1 MFEVT
6 FWGVRG
12 SIPCPT
18 PEFMEYGGNTSCVS
32 LRAGDQHIVFDAGSG
47 IRDFGRWFLEQQG
60 KTLTLLLSHTHWDH
74 INGFPFFTPAFNPEV
89 KMHVFAGHLRTQGLS
104 IEQVLRDQMAG
115 PTFPVPLESM
125 QATMRFEDFD
135 AGESFSLPGQIE
147 VQTTALNHPNQ
158 ATGYRISYGGRAIC
172 YITDTEH
179 VPGKLDQKILA
190 LIRNADLVIYDCS
203 YTDKEFSKKIGW
215 GHSTWEE
222 GVRLCQE
229 ANVGKLCIFHH
240 DPDHDDGFMRSLEH
254 DAHLLW
260 PNRTIVARDRLRL
273 RINDLIEPMTT

>member
-32 LRAGDQHIVFDAGSG
+32 LRAGDQHIVLDAGSG
-47 IRDFGRWFLEQQG
+47 IRDFGRWFSLQPE

-74 INGFPFFTPAFNPEV
+74 INGFPFFTPAFNPNV
-89 KMHVFAGHLRTQGLS
+89 MMRVLAGHLQTQGLT
-104 IEQVLRDQMAG
+104 IEQVLRDQMAS

-125 QATMRFEDFD
+125 QAAMTFEDFE
-135 AGESFSLPGQIE
+135 AGDSFSLPGGVD
-147 VQTTALNHPNQ
+147 VQTTSLNHPNQ
-158 ATGYRISYGGRAIC
+158 ATGYRIAYGGRAIC

-179 VPGKLDQKILA
+179 VPGQLDQNILQ

-203 YTDKEFSKKIGW
+203 YTDREFSKKTGW
-215 GHSTWEE
+215 GHSTWEQ
-222 GVRLCQE
+222 GVRLCQA
-229 ANVGKLCIFHH
+229 ANAGKLCIFHH
-240 DPDHDDGFMRSLEH
+240 DPDHDDEFMRLLER
-254 DAHLLW
+254 DAQLLW

-273 RINDLIEPMTT
+273 RIGDVIERLTP